1 MGNEFVSYSFLLLLV
16 VTQLAL
22 VVTSNGAD
30 VLRLHSM
37 DSDGMH
43 IGGENNVRHSS
54 PGGGWA
60 VSMDDPNDPAVQV
73 FALIKDLVVGKKMP
87 IYFPYIK
94 DPASFQFFPKEATRH
109 IPFSSEAIPELLRF
123 FAFSP
128 DSKQALAMRQTLEVC
143 EKEPKQGEVRGC
155 ATNIDSLA
163 DFARGILGSDS
174 QVQILRSSLL
184 SDPSTPLVQNYTI
197 LDFKAISTGDIVPCH
212 SEPYPYPVYYCH
224 FQLGA
229 ESRVFKVYLRGEN
242 GEMMDS
248 VFLCHMDTSTWR
260 PGHVAFRLLG
270 VKAGESEVC
279 HFMAA
284 HDLAMFPV
292 PK

>member
-1 MGNEFVSYSFLLLLV
+1 MGNEFVSCSFLLLLFV
-16 VTQLAL
+16 SLAPR
-22 VVTSNGAD
+22 VTSNGAD

-37 DSDGMH
+37 DSDDNH
-43 IGGENNVRHSS
+43 SGGEKNGRGSS
-54 PGGGWA
+54 SGGGWA

-73 FALIKDLVVGKKMP
+73 FALIKDLVVGKTMP

-94 DPASFQFFPKEATRH
+94 DPTSFQFFPKETTQH

-123 FAFSP
+123 FSFSP
-128 DSKQALAMRQTLEVC
+128 DSKQALGMRQTLEVC
-143 EKEPKQGEVRGC
+143 EKEPKEGEVRGC
-155 ATNIDSLA
+155 ATNVESLA

-174 QVQILRSSLL
+174 KVEILRSSLL
-184 SDPSTPLVQNYTI
+184 SNPSTPLVQNYTI
-197 LDFKAISTGDIVPCH
+197 LEFAEMSTGDIVPCH

-229 ESRVFKVYLRGEN
+229 ESKVFKVHLRGEN
-242 GEMMDS
+242 GEMIDS
-248 VFLCHMDTSTWR
+248 AFLCHMDTSTWR

-270 VKAGESEVC
+270 VKAGDTEVC